1 MELFEDMLLNGMCL
15 LFPLSIYII
24 FIAYFRNQDRNS
36 NEIFL
41 VIALYSSIYLLMK
54 FGSDRIFIYPMIL
67 FNVPL
72 LVAYL
77 KRKNRVAIMISI
89 VLVFYYHYVMK
100 MDFIHLVLE
109 YLLYFI
115 TYNYLSFRRKD
126 SIAII
131 TNFVVV
137 KSFLMSLEMFFIF
150 NPTGSSLQNIVLI
163 IFIMSYFTVI
173 AYLILFFINKGE
185 EVMMLNNVIHELEKE
200 KKLRE
205 SLFKITHEI
214 KNPIAVCKGY
224 LDMLDYEDKDKIKRY
239 IPIIKDEISRTLILM
254 DDFLDY
260 TKVEIEQDITDIYML
275 LEDTCDIVKPLF
287 KNNHIKLNY
296 SIPDEE
302 LYMNLDYNRLKQVL
316 VNILKNS
323 IEAKDSKK
331 SDHMVTIDVV
341 EEKEKVFIKIR
352 DNGIGMD
359 KKTLEK
365 VDEMFYTTKEKG
377 TGLGVALSK
386 EIINLHG
393 GDLKYSSVKGKYTL
407 VTIMLPL
414 PAN

>member
-1 MELFEDMLLNGMCL
+1 MQIFEDMLLNGMCL

-24 FIAYFRNQDRNS
+24 FIAYFRNQDKHS
-36 NEIFL
+36 EDIFL

-77 KRKNRVAIMISI
+77 KKKNKVAIMISI
-89 VLVFYYHYVMK
+89 VLVFYYHYGMK
-100 MDFIHLVLE
+100 VEFIHLVLE
-109 YLLYFI
+109 YILYYI
-115 TYNYLSFRRKD
+115 TYNYLSFKRKD
-126 SIAII
+126 SISII
-131 TNFVVV
+131 TNFVVI
-137 KSFLMSLEMFFIF
+137 KSFLMSLEIFFLF
-150 NPTGSSLQNIVLI
+150 NPTGSCMENIVII
-163 IFIMSYFTVI
+163 IFIMTYFTLI
-173 AYLILFFINKGE
+173 TYLILFFLNKGE

-224 LDMLDYEDKDKIKRY
+224 LDMLDYEDKDKVKRY

-260 TKVEIEQDITDIYML
+260 TKVEIEFDIADIYML

-287 KNNHIKLNY
+287 KNSHIKLNY
-296 SIPDEE
+296 TIPEDE

-316 VNILKNS
+316 VNLLKNS
-323 IEAKDSKK
+323 IEAKDSRKK
-331 SDHMVTIDVV
+331 ENVVTIDVIA
-341 EEKEKVFIKIR
+341 EKEQIIIKIK
-352 DNGIGMD
+352 DNGVGMD

-386 EIINLHG
+386 EIIHLHG
-393 GDLKYSSVKGKYTL
+393 GDMKYSSVKGKYTQ
-407 VTIMLPL
+407 VVISLPII
-414 PAN
+414 A